1 MIASIFLLSLRQG
14 ILSEITTAGAIIVR
28 MGRTWIAGLGAAA
41 AIVLGTGASA
51 DPIKIGFITSYT
63 GFLAQIGDTMDKGA
77 SLYIKLHEKDLPPG
91 VTVELVRRDDTSSS
105 PDTGKRLAQELITRD
120 HVQMLAGVVGSPIA
134 AAIAPLTAEA
144 KIPFVIMN
152 AAGAAIPRISPYVA
166 RVSFTIWQE
175 GYPLGK
181 WAARQGW
188 KHGYTAVSD
197 FIPGHDGEAAFTKGF
212 TEAGG
217 EITGSVRWPPAT
229 TDYTPFVQRIRD
241 AHADVVFVFVPAA
254 KEATAF
260 IKAWDDLGLRNSGIH
275 LVGPQDIVP
284 DDELPNMGD
293 IPLGIV
299 TAGTYSAAAQRPP
312 NQAFLAAWDKEYS
325 GKPLASVYSV
335 GGWDGMAAIFAV
347 IKATGGKFDGDQAM
361 AILKNWKNPDSPR
374 GPIEI
379 DPATRDIVQN
389 VYIRRVEKVN
399 GHLANVEFETIPMVK
414 DPWKEF
420 NPANK

>member
-1 MIASIFLLSLRQG
+1 MAC
-14 ILSEITTAGAIIVR
+14 
-28 MGRTWIAGLGAAA
+28 AAR
-41 AIVLGTGASA
+41 A
-51 DPIKIGFITSYT
+51 DTVKIGFITSYT
-63 GFLAQIGDTMDKGA
+63 GFLAQIGDSMDKGA
-77 SLYIKLHEKDLPPG
+77 SLYIKTHESELPQG
-91 VTVELVRRDDTSSS
+91 VSVELIRRDDTSSS
-105 PDTGKRLAQELITRD
+105 PDTGKRLAQELITRE
-120 HVQMLAGVVGSPIA
+120 HVQLLAGVVASPIA

-144 KIPFVIMN
+144 KIPLVLMN

-175 GYPLGK
+175 GYPMGK

-188 KHGYTAVSD
+188 KQGYTAVSD

-212 TEAGG
+212 TDGGG
-217 EITGSVRWPPAT
+217 EMLGSVRFPPAT
-229 TDYTPFVQRIRD
+229 TDYTPFVQRVKD
-241 AHADVVFVFVPAA
+241 AHPDVVFVFVPAA

-260 IKAWDDLGLRNSGIH
+260 IKAWDDLGLQNSGIH

-293 IPLGIV
+293 VPLGVV
-299 TAGTYSAAAQRPP
+299 TAGTYSAAAQRPQ
-312 NQAFLAAWDKEYS
+312 NQAFLAAWEKEYD
-325 GKPLASVYSV
+325 GKALASVYAV

-361 AILKNWKNPDSPR
+361 AILKSWKDPDSPR

-389 VYIRRVEKVN
+389 VYIRRVEKVD

-420 NPANK
+420 NPDKK